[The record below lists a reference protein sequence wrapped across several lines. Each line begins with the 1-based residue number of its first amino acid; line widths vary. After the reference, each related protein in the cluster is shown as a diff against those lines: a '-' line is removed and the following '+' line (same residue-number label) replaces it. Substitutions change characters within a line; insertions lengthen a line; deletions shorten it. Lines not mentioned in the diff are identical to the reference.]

1 MRIGIL
7 TFCYTVNYGAEL
19 QAYALVRTL
28 NNKKNTVA
36 ELIDYECP
44 AILKNNRP
52 VKGTS
57 GKNIIDKIKKS
68 MAQKKAEERWN
79 KFRKFEEKY
88 IPVSKETYNRT
99 TGIRTEFYDRMVIG
113 SDQVWNLQLTEG
125 DTNFFLPDIRDRN
138 RICSYAASFGY
149 SQVPKEYEAITRKGI
164 EGISN
169 LSVREESGAK
179 IILNLCGKKSRV
191 VLDPTLLLGPKDW
204 RKLLDEKGNEKR
216 KPYILLYL
224 VNASDSEMWSFV
236 NKHARKN
243 NYDILWIT
251 PRRNI
256 GKPGKKIRS
265 AGPLDF
271 LDLIENA
278 SLIVTGSFHA
288 VCFSLQFSKPF
299 LYTVKD
305 INKSSRVINL
315 IDRLGIEEVIF
326 DARNPMIPQ
335 LDYIAIQE
343 KLEDLRKES
352 LAILNQMVDTNKY
365 TALDT

>member
-7 TFCYTVNYGAEL
+7 TFCYTVNYGAEF
-19 QAYALVRTL
+19 QAYALVKTL
-28 NNKKNTVA
+28 NNRKNTVA

-44 AILKNNRP
+44 AILKNNSP
-52 VKGTS
+52 VNS
-57 GKNIIDKIKKS
+57 ACGKNFVDKIKKL

-79 KFRKFEEKY
+79 KFREFEKKY
-88 IPVSKETYNRT
+88 IPMSKETYNRA
-99 TGIRTEFYDRMVIG
+99 TGIRTELYDQMVIG

-149 SQVPKEYEAITRKGI
+149 SQVPEKYEEITRKEI
-164 EGISN
+164 ESIPK

-179 IILNLCGKKSRV
+179 IIFDLCGRKSEI
-191 VLDPTLLLGPKDW
+191 VLDPTLLLKAEEW
-204 RKLLDEKGNEKR
+204 KKLLDEKEYKKR
-216 KPYILLYL
+216 KQYILLYL
-224 VNASDSEMWSFV
+224 VNSLDSEMWNFV
-236 NKHARKN
+236 KRYARKN
-243 NYDILWIT
+243 NYNILWIT

-271 LDLIENA
+271 LDLIKNA

-288 VCFSLQFSKPF
+288 VCFSLQFSKTF

-305 INKSSRVINL
+305 KSKSSRVINL
-315 IDRLGIEEVIF
+315 IERLGIEDVIF
-326 DARNPMIPQ
+326 DAYDPMIPQ
-335 LDYIAIQE
+335 LNYIEIQD
-343 KLEDLRKES
+343 KLVNLRKES
-352 LAILNQMVDTNKY
+352 LSVLEQMVDLKDLN
-365 TALDT
+365 